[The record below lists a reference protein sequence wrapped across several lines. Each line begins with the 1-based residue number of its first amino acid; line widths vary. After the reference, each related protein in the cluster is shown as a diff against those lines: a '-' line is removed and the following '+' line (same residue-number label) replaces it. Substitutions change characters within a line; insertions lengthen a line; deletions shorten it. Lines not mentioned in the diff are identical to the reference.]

1 MLFRGILRFTAAALI
16 AGSVAAQQPFEENKY
31 PAFAGQWLRVGPL
44 GVFDGADGPACAMA
58 AVRWALERAP
68 SVAID
73 LPAMHPAL
81 RPLLDAGC
89 RITYVELF
97 MGDEFADTRRYLPSG
112 SDLF

>member
-1 MLFRGILRFTAAALI
+1 
-16 AGSVAAQQPFEENKY
+16 
-31 PAFAGQWLRVGPL
+31 
-44 GVFDGADGPACAMA
+44 
-58 AVRWALERAP
+58 
-68 SVAID
+68 
-73 LPAMHPAL
+73 MHPAL